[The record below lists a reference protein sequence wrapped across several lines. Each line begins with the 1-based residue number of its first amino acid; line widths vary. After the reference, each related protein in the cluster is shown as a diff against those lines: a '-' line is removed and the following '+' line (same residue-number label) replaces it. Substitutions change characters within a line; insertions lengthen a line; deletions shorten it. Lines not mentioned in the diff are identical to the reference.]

1 MANIERHKQ
10 LCAQLTDTYQKKNAD
25 YDNSFGDTFADLG
38 IISAIT
44 PHCGQV

>member
-10 LCAQLTDTYQKKNAD
+10 LCEQLSDTYQKKNAD
-25 YDNSFGDTFADLG
+25 YGDSFGETFADLG

-44 PHCGQV
+44 QV